1 MKVNLITLGCSK
13 NTVDSEYLLRQ
24 LEYSGFKVYHDR
36 DDIHADTVIIN
47 TCGFI
52 NDAREESVNTI
63 LQYAQARQRGEV
75 ANLFVFG
82 CLSERYQHE
91 LRKEIPEVDDFF
103 GVNNL
108 QEIVEKLG
116 GQYRKELLGER
127 MITTPSHYAFLKIS
141 EGCDRNCAYC
151 SIPLIRGKHQS
162 RPFEDILKEAEKLA
176 ENGVKELLV
185 IAQDI
190 SYYGLDLYH
199 KQRLP
204 ELIDELAAIRG
215 FNWIRLHYAYP
226 HNFPLSL
233 INVMN
238 RHDNI
243 CNYLDIPLQHISN
256 KVLGLMRRG
265 NTRQQTY
272 ELIKILRKEIP
283 GIALRT
289 TFLTGHPGETEE
301 EFARLYQFVEE
312 MRFERMGVFT
322 YSEEEGTYAA
332 NNYKDEIP
340 EEIKQE
346 RAEKLMELQQQISL
360 EYNKKLIGK
369 VLPVIIDRREGDF
382 MVGRTEFD
390 SPEVDNEVLIQSEG
404 ETIEPGKF
412 YQIQI
417 TAAEEYDLY
426 GKKVSG

>member
-24 LEYSGFKVYHDR
+24 LQYSGFKVYHDR
-36 DDIHADTVIIN
+36 DDIQADTIIIN

-63 LQYAQARQRGEV
+63 LQYARARQRGEV
-75 ANLFVFG
+75 SNLFVFG
-82 CLSERYQHE
+82 CLAERYQHE

-108 QEIVEKLG
+108 KEIVEKVG

-127 MITTPSHYAFLKIS
+127 IITTPSHYAYLKIS
-141 EGCDRNCAYC
+141 EGCDRNCAFC

-162 RPFEDILKEAEKLA
+162 RPFKEIIKEAEKLA
-176 ENGVKELLV
+176 ESGVKELLV

-204 ELIDELAAIRG
+204 ELVSELANIKE
-215 FNWIRLHYAYP
+215 FEWIRLHYAYP
-226 HNFPLSL
+226 HNFPLSV
-233 INVMN
+233 INVIN
-238 RHDNI
+238 QHDNV

-256 KVLGLMRRG
+256 KVLSMMRRG

-272 ELIKILRKEIP
+272 ELIKVLRREIP

-289 TFLTGHPGETEE
+289 TFLTGHPGETDE

-312 MRFERMGVFT
+312 MRFERMGVFA
-322 YSEEEGTYAA
+322 YSEEENTFAAKNYA
-332 NNYKDEIP
+332 DDIP
-340 EEIKQE
+340 EEIKRE
-346 RAEKLMELQQQISL
+346 RAERLMELQQKISL
-360 EYNKKLIGK
+360 ENNRKLVGK
-369 VLPVIIDRREGDF
+369 ILPVLIDRREGEF
-382 MVGRTEFD
+382 MIGRTEYD
-390 SPEVDNEVLIQSEG
+390 SPEVDNEVLIKG
-404 ETIEPGKF
+404 EEIRAGEF
-412 YQIQI
+412 YQVRI
-417 TAAEEYDLY
+417 THTEEYDLY
-426 GKKVSG
+426 GEKIS